1 MQSLNI
7 LGYYLHQ
14 MIWMWVGLSRENI
27 TTSKNCISKKER
39 TTFNYWQKKK
49 LLSFQLQDGEEDES
63 PYIGKARFKP
73 NKFTRKSNID
83 GGGQHAEVI
92 TMGSRPSERYREQN
106 KQVQQELHDSLI
118 FDLRDK
124 ERAIQQGQWPLHK
137 IFWMSSYWRSFLI
150 VYL

>member
-1 MQSLNI
+1 MHLKK
-7 LGYYLHQ
+7 
-14 MIWMWVGLSRENI
+14 RENNFQLL
-27 TTSKNCISKKER
+27 T
-39 TTFNYWQKKK
+39 KKK
-49 LLSFQLQDGEEDES
+49 LLSFQLQDGEEDET

-83 GGGQHAEVI
+83 GGEQRAEVI

-137 IFWMSSYWRSFLI
+137 IF
-150 VYL
+150 